1 MPEESLWN
9 RRFVFLLLAQAGF
22 GFSYSSFLM
31 LPKFMATDLDAGPE
45 AIGAV
50 VAVSAISIVVFLVP
64 AGTMIDRHG
73 RKSFLVGGALLMA
86 ISSVGY
92 VLVHEI
98 GLYLYVLRLLQSL
111 AFAFAW
117 TAGAALCVDAAPP
130 RRLGQAIGLFG
141 LCYVVMGAFAPAS
154 VETIVEVGG
163 WDAAFLLG
171 AGAALLC
178 AMLSVFVREDTT
190 AVEMSTAVP
199 VPLSAIVSSPEMLR
213 AVLVI
218 GLVGVAFGCAFNF
231 YQPYAL
237 DLGIH
242 ELRDFFIANSVAAAA
257 CRLGL
262 GPFIDRIG
270 LRRVSLASL
279 ALYTVVIFAMS
290 RLDVFGL
297 VALGLCMGVGHG
309 LFYPSYSAT
318 VLEDCPVAER
328 GRRMAMLQAG
338 LNVGIATSGIVLG
351 GVAAHFGYPTIFRL
365 SAVSL
370 AIALAL
376 IALDARRAARPATL
390 AAAPG
395 RPR

>member
-31 LPKFMATDLDAGPE
+31 LPKWMATDLEAGPE
-45 AIGAV
+45 SIGAV
-50 VAVSAISIVVFLVP
+50 VAVSALSIVAFLVP
-64 AGTMIDRHG
+64 AGTMVDRHG
-73 RKSFLVGGALLMA
+73 RKAFLVGGALLMTV
-86 ISSVGY
+86 SSVGY

-130 RRLGQAIGLFG
+130 QRLGQAIGLFG
-141 LCYVVMGAFAPAS
+141 LCYVVMGAFAPAA
-154 VETIVEVGG
+154 VETIVGIGG

-171 AGAALLC
+171 AGAAAVC
-178 AMLSVFVREDTT
+178 AGLSLFVRE
-190 AVEMSTAVP
+190 APAEASTAAP
-199 VPLSAIVSSPEMLR
+199 VPLAAIVADPVMLR
-213 AVLVI
+213 AAVVI
-218 GLVGVAFGCAFNF
+218 GLVGIAFGCAFNF
-231 YQPYAL
+231 HQPYAL

-279 ALYTVVIFAMS
+279 ALYGVVIFAMS

-297 VALGLCMGVGHG
+297 VALGLCMGVAHG

-318 VLEDCPVAER
+318 VLEGCPAAER

-351 GVAAHFGYPTIFRL
+351 GVAARFGYPAIFQL
-365 SAVSL
+365 SAG
-370 AIALAL
+370 ALAVAVLL
-376 IALDARRAARPATL
+376 IALDPRRAARPAVL
-390 AAAPG
+390 AAMPG
-395 RPR
+395 RTR